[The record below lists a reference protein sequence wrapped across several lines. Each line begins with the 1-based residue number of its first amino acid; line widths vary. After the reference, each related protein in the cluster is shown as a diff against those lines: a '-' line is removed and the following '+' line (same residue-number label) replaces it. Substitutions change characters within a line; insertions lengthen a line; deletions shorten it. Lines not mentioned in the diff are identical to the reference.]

1 MNIIMLYTS
10 LSFEHKKYIPNS
22 LTEIQWNRIQ
32 EQENKIRFINNK
44 EGFRGFINTKLNQ
57 KNKEVLSHK
66 KDTFIIV
73 KDNLEQRIINGANKQ
88 IKDIQSDLPTTE
100 IKNTPFDIK
109 KCLVFYSCFF
119 YVVFLHEYW

>member
-10 LSFEHKKYIPNS
+10 VSFEYKKYIPNS

-32 EQENKIRFINNK
+32 EQERNLRFINNK
-44 EGFRGFINTKLNQ
+44 EGFRGFINMKLNK
-57 KNKEVLSHK
+57 KNKEGLSHK

-73 KDNLEQRIINGANKQ
+73 KGNLENRIIHGDNTQ
-88 IKDIQSDLPTTE
+88 IKAIQPELSINE
-100 IKNTPFDIK
+100 FQNVSFDIK

-119 YVVFLHEYW
+119 YVVFFT

>member
-1 MNIIMLYTS
+1 MLYTS

-57 KNKEVLSHK
+57 KNKEVLPHK

-119 YVVFLHEYW
+119 YVVFFT